1 MWYHW
6 ELVRNVIPCR
16 GRNAYVEL
24 GKRDEASLQQ
34 KLSKNC
40 ENNLK
45 KYTLFLITLVFDR

>member
-34 KLSKNC
+34 KIVGKLWKQFN
-40 ENNLK
+40 K
-45 KYTLFLITLVFDR
+45 IYTFLITLVFDR